1 MDQTEKSRQAFLY
14 FLCSR
19 LNAAYW
25 AFSGDEGRDRIPRW
39 WHANLQTEMV
49 FALIVPSLPAT
60 NFLVVWHCDPHWK
73 YKAARLELPHSI
85 FCDSALPVD

>member
-1 MDQTEKSRQAFLY
+1 MDQTEQARQAFLY

-49 FALIVPSLPAT
+49 LTLIIRLLAAT
-60 NFLVVWHCDPHWK
+60 NFLIVWHCDPHWK
-73 YKAARLELPHSI
+73 YKAARLELPRSI
-85 FCDSALPVD
+85 FRDSACAMD